1 MSKITLIQRLGAYM
15 QTLFQLYRKRY
26 INVDKTF
33 ACYRGIS
40 ATV

>member
-1 MSKITLIQRLGAYM
+1 M

-33 ACYRGIS
+33 ACYLGR
-40 ATV
+40 